1 MNYTENYQLNQ
12 WVETDRVLMED
23 FNDNN
28 EKIDAAIAAVQE
40 TVRYVLIAEATL
52 NTAGSRLSMNVFN
65 VDWSSYLKLELFVT
79 GHAASGNLALQVNKL
94 TTGYYS
100 SGAGTGSTG
109 SASNNGSSLAVWIS
123 QGNVAAGLAEF
134 PTPHPAASVT
144 CFNAAAA
151 ASGSSLSYS
160 TGVKIAPITWSQLRT
175 FDLTGNLPAGC
186 RMCLYGV
193 RA

>member
-1 MNYTENYQLNQ
+1 
-12 WVETDRVLMED
+12 MED
-23 FNDNN
+23 FNTDNA
-28 EKIDAAIAAVQE
+28 KIDTAIAALQDAI
-40 TVRYVLIAEATL
+40 RYVPIAEATL
-52 NTAGSRLSMNVFN
+52 NTAGNRLSLNVSGI
-65 VDWSSYLKLELFVT
+65 DWSNYLKAELFIS
-79 GHAASGNLALQVNKL
+79 GHAAGSNLTLRVNNR

-100 SGAGTGSTG
+100 SGAGTGST
-109 SASNNGSSLAVWIS
+109 SNAVDNGDSLATWLS
-123 QGNVAAGLAEF
+123 QGKPAVGLVEF
-134 PTPHPAASVT
+134 PTPQPGAVVT

-160 TGVKIAPITWSQLRT
+160 TGVKIAPITWSQLQT

>member
-1 MNYTENYQLNQ
+1 MNYTQNYQLNQ
-12 WVETDRVLMED
+12 WDAADRVLRED
-23 FNDNN
+23 FNSDNR
-28 EKIDAAIAAVQE
+28 KIDAAIAALQDAI
-40 TVRYVLIAEATL
+40 RYVPIAEATL
-52 NTAGSRLSMNVFN
+52 NTAGSRLSLNVSGI
-65 VDWSSYLKLELFVT
+65 DWSSYLKAELFVS
-79 GHAASGNLALQVNKL
+79 GHAAGSSMTLLVNNQ

-109 SASNNGSSLAVWIS
+109 SAVGNGNSLATWLS
-123 QGNVAAGLAEF
+123 RGNAAVGLVEF
-134 PTPHPAASVT
+134 PTPQPGAAVT

-160 TGVKIAPITWSQLRT
+160 TGVKIAPITWSQLQT
-175 FDLTGNLPAGC
+175 FDLTGNLAAGC